1 MSEGRKKGDLKGQNR
16 LVLILSVLL
25 LGVVAFLYVGPDV
38 LDLGIDK
45 GTLPFIN
52 AIINGFTGLLLIR
65 AFVAI
70 KNGHVQKHRTIM
82 LAAVVCSVVFLVL
95 YILQHSSFESTSYPD
110 DAPAKGLYLFILLSH
125 IVLAAVIVPLVLLT
139 LVRALSE
146 RFDKH
151 RKIAKVTLPLW
162 LYVSITGVIVYLMI
176 APYY

>member
-1 MSEGRKKGDLKGQNR
+1 MNSGQQGSLKKQNR
-16 LVLILSVLL
+16 AVAVLSVLL
-25 LGVVAFLYVGPDV
+25 LAVVAFLYTGPDV
-38 LDLGIDK
+38 WKLGVEK

-52 AIINGFTGLLLIR
+52 ALINGLTTLLLIW

-70 KNGHVQKHRTIM
+70 KNGQTQKHKTLM
-82 LAAVVCSVVFLVL
+82 LAAVICSVVFLVL
-95 YILQHSSFESTSYPD
+95 YVLQHASFDSTSYPD
-110 DAPAKGLYLFILLSH
+110 EVAGKGIYLFVLLTH

-176 APYY
+176 SPFY

>member
-1 MSEGRKKGDLKGQNR
+1 MSNEQQGSLKKQNR
-16 LVLILSVLL
+16 VVAILSIVLL
-25 LGVVAFLYVGPDV
+25 AVVAFLYAGPDLLK
-38 LDLGIDK
+38 LDLEK

-52 AIINGFTGLLLIR
+52 AIINGLTTLLLIW

-70 KNGHVQKHRTIM
+70 KNGQVQKHKAIM
-82 LAAVVCSVVFLVL
+82 LVAVACSVVFLTL
-95 YILQHSSFESTSYPD
+95 YILQHSSFDSTTYPEET
-110 DAPAKGLYLFILLSH
+110 AGRGMYLIILASH
-125 IVLAAVIVPLVLLT
+125 IVLAALIVPLVLLT

-176 APYY
+176 SPYY